1 MNYYFI
7 YITILNIRNNMKN
20 PFTELLSSFE
30 NLSDLFS
37 EKYDDVKANVKK
49 YDFTTDEG
57 YSKFIGDAAELRKS
71 LEEYDTYFTDKMID
85 VLDSVVASATKKY
98 TEHKQQE
105 EAEAKKKEAEKQE
118 KERLVKAEV
127 ERTRKENPV
136 NTVKTISDI
145 KVNIDDED
153 DGSIDYPSSH
163 LTMKQRRQIKDLVDE
178 YMDTKVIPYVNCS
191 NESINYAADGL
202 FEFAAWIINHK

>member
-1 MNYYFI
+1 
-7 YITILNIRNNMKN
+7 MKN
-20 PFTELLSSFE
+20 PINELLSSFE
-30 NLSDLFS
+30 NLSDLLS
-37 EKYDDVKANVKK
+37 EKYDDIKSNVIK

-57 YSKFIGDAAELRKS
+57 YSKFVKDAAELRTQ
-71 LEEYDTYFTDKMID
+71 LEKYDSYFTDKMID

-98 TEHKQQE
+98 TEHKEEQE
-105 EAEAKKKEAEKQE
+105 KEAKKKEAEQRE
-118 KERLVKAEV
+118 KERLIKAEI
-127 ERTRKENPV
+127 ERTRKENPI

-145 KVNIDDED
+145 KQDIDDED

-191 NESINYAADGL
+191 NESITYAADGL